1 VPADYRKRS
10 SDGEDGFE
18 ATRLRVADANWYPG
32 TGLAILSLI
41 VDDEPVDWAL
51 TSEAFEDLRK
61 AVGKLDYTAP
71 PS

>member
-1 VPADYRKRS
+1 VPADYRNRGQKS
-10 SDGEDGFE
+10 VEIE